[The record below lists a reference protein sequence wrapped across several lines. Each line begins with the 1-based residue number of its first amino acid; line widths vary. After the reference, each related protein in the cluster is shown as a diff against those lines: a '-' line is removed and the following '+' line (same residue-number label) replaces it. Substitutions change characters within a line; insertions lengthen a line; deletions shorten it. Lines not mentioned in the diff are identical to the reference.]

1 MRVKMRFSLTAG
13 LCLAALA
20 AVAEFQVKPDGNTL
34 WREDGRNVTTCDRAS
49 KGWLKSLKMT
59 PREAGGLW
67 IEPAAPKSRS
77 SGRDVPFSRDYPY
90 LEFDLEEVEV
100 GTGYQAFTFWQQPGG
115 KPTGCVL
122 LPPAGIYTI
131 DLYRVSRL
139 PDRGSGF
146 LRVDVYGQKL
156 GLRYVQAVKKPENFI
171 RFGENGKITV
181 QLKDPAEDVTLR
193 FLDSYY
199 CKEILVDGKTIW
211 QLTPED
217 EAAQLWSV
225 TVAPEILERL
235 KLRGDLM
242 AKAVILGGKIKKP
255 LIAFYP
261 KETKK
266 K

>member
-1 MRVKMRFSLTAG
+1 MRMKPRFLLTG
-13 LCLAALA
+13 VFCLAGLA
-20 AVAEFQVKPDGNTL
+20 AVAEFQVRPDGNTL
-34 WREDGRNVTTCDRAS
+34 WREDGRNITTCDRAS

-67 IEPAAPKSRS
+67 IEPAAPKSRTG
-77 SGRDVPFSRDYPY
+77 GRDVPVSRDFPY
-90 LEFDLEEVEV
+90 LEFDLEEIEA
-100 GTGYQAFTFWQQPGG
+100 GTGYQAFLFWQTPGG
-115 KPTGCVL
+115 RPTGCVL
-122 LPPAGIYTI
+122 TPPAGIYTI
-131 DLYRVSRL
+131 DLYRHARL

-199 CKEILVDGKTIW
+199 CKEILVGGKTIW

-217 EAAQLWSV
+217 EAARLWSV
-225 TVAPEILERL
+225 TAAPGMLEQL

-242 AKAVILGGKIKKP
+242 AKAVILGGGIKKP
-255 LIAFYP
+255 LIAFYV
-261 KETKK
+261 KEQKK